1 LLLDDQTASKPSM
14 RPFRRRLSAWLAGQ
28 IETLYPGSFA
38 VVMAT
43 GIISNAF
50 FLKGHPILS
59 DALFAANLL
68 AYSLLLIFAVLRAL
82 WFWPALRADL
92 INPRLAFSFFTIVA
106 ATNVLGT
113 GIDLRGVESVAQALW
128 FFALLA
134 WFVLIYFSFAVL
146 IFLNTGYGADILE
159 GGWLMAIV
167 GTESLVILGAAVGAT
182 LGHFRPGVFVLIHLL
197 WGLGLA
203 LYGIYI
209 AIFCYRIFFSD
220 IRPDDVTPSLWVV
233 MGAAAI
239 STNAGSVLALTDSG
253 ISFLQSMR
261 PFIEGVTPLI
271 WAWGT
276 WWIPLLALLG
286 IWKHVV
292 CRVPLTYTPT
302 LWSLVFPLGMY
313 AEASLRLSLA
323 EDFLPLRSVSEAML
337 WVALV
342 AWAATAS
349 ALAAASWRSFR
360 DHARSS
366 DFEWAGS
373 GQR

>member
-1 LLLDDQTASKPSM
+1 
-14 RPFRRRLSAWLAGQ
+14 
-28 IETLYPGSFA
+28 
-38 VVMAT
+38 MAT

-50 FLKGHPILS
+50 FLEGHPILS

-68 AYSLLLIFAVLRAL
+68 AYSLLVIFMVLRLL
-82 WFWPALRADL
+82 WFGPALRADL
-92 INPRLAFSFFTIVA
+92 INPRLVFSFFTIVA
-106 ATNVLGT
+106 ATDVLGT

-146 IFLNTGYGADILE
+146 IFLNTRHGADILE

-167 GTESLVILGAAVGAT
+167 GTQSLVILGATVGAT

-239 STNAGSVLALTDSG
+239 STNAGSVLVLTDSG

-323 EDFLPLRSVSEAML
+323 EDFPPLRSVSEAML

-342 AWAATAS
+342 AWAITAS
-349 ALAAASWRSFR
+349 ALAAASWFSFR
-360 DHARSS
+360 DHARRAILDGQAPANADRVGRPSLQ
-366 DFEWAGS
+366 AG
-373 GQR
+373 